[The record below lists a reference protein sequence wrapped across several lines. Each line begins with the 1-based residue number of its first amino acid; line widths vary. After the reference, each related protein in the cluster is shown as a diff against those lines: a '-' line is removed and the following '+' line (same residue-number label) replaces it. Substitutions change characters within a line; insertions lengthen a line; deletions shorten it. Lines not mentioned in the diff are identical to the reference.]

1 MVSRASLGAW
11 SCSSPY
17 TCPLSWAATAAM
29 ANTPLAALAHAPTLP
44 QVDQGSPESKIVWK
58 PTTRRVTRFT
68 QTAVSARMPPAPSI
82 ALQRT
87 EFGWFVQGLV
97 AAEALWVT
105 VNPEMLQSENPAATL
120 LAAPP
125 QAGEHPVVEIA

>member
-1 MVSRASLGAW
+1 
-11 SCSSPY
+11 
-17 TCPLSWAATAAM
+17 
-29 ANTPLAALAHAPTLP
+29 
-44 QVDQGSPESKIVWK
+44 
-58 PTTRRVTRFT
+58 
-68 QTAVSARMPPAPSI
+68 MPPAPSI

-105 VNPEMLQSENPAATL
+105 VSPETLQSENPAATL

-125 QAGEHPVVEIA
+125 QAGEQPAVEIA

>member
-29 ANTPLAALAHAPTLP
+29 ANTPLAALAHALTLP
-44 QVDQGSPESKIVWK
+44 QLDQRSPESKIVSK
-58 PTTRRVTRFT
+58 PTIRWVTTFT
-68 QTAVSARMPPAPSI
+68 QTDVPARMPPAPSI

-87 EFGWFVQGLV
+87 RFGWFVQGLV
-97 AAEALWVT
+97 AADALWVT
-105 VNPEMLQSENPAATL
+105 VSPEMLQSENPA
-120 LAAPP
+120 
-125 QAGEHPVVEIA
+125 